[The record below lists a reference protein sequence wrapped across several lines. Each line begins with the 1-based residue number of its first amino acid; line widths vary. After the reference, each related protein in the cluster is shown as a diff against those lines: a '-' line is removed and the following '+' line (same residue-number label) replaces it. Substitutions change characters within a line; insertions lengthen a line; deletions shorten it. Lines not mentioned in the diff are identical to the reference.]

1 MTQSDPMTTALR
13 HHADQELEP
22 GLRLPRLIQEMC
34 VFGAVVG
41 IQLPAIVKSKYPV
54 LRAADATAVLNPLHL
69 LRLPVTL
76 QMLLHSA
83 VLGLVTRLLTSAARR
98 GVARRG
104 GHPDLGDGRQ
114 SRQWA
119 SQRRQT

>member
-76 QMLLHSA
+76 QMLHSA

-98 GVARRG
+98 GVARVEG
-104 GHPDLGDGRQ
+104 IPT
-114 SRQWA
+114 WA
-119 SQRRQT
+119 TADKIGSWSSQRRQT